1 MTSRVKMEDTTDGLS
16 KEKSCHDNTNK
27 DVAGTSSNAQGFRR
41 SSRRRVAP
49 PVFVPQQK
57 RKVYRHWSPAEKFAL
72 LRYLNRL
79 NNREIPRAT
88 VFNRYPY
95 GLIKKHIKTKSLD
108 DIRMILSRLERRG
121 AAAALLRMKQQSPIE
136 SWCKMADNL
145 TVLTGDDSSRHL
157 IRVCRVMAL
166 ESIDDDGSDK
176 KVKVTK
182 KKFAASDAS
191 DASPNSASASTSA
204 DTSTT
209 QNSIS
214 TSERTLTA
222 SSSEPEELGTY
233 QDAIETPCED
243 TTGKP
248 KKKIGR
254 PPNKKVAKKQEKDK
268 ILGDPD
274 YESIYKYI
282 GGLMQGE
289 QKEIGGLESL
299 VVLDCLKSIEV
310 QLKGRNN
317 AEQKNFVQKRFVDIL
332 QNLYLTVNN
341 DGDNAVGVPPTIT
354 TEDLI
359 GSGSS
364 QSQARSDK
372 PVQSVDSNTA
382 AAVNQSEGTFDG
394 QSASDS
400 GQPSQSQSLS
410 HSSMQ
415 QTVPSETAHPK
426 ADPKKF
432 KTIGLGS
439 INPFN
444 VPVKLLEIRKDR

>member
-1 MTSRVKMEDTTDGLS
+1 M
-16 KEKSCHDNTNK
+16 
-27 DVAGTSSNAQGFRR
+27 
-41 SSRRRVAP
+41 
-49 PVFVPQQK
+49 
-57 RKVYRHWSPAEKFAL
+57 
-72 LRYLNRL
+72 
-79 NNREIPRAT
+79 
-88 VFNRYPY
+88 
-95 GLIKKHIKTKSLD
+95 
-108 DIRMILSRLERRG
+108 
-121 AAAALLRMKQQSPIE
+121 
-136 SWCKMADNL
+136 
-145 TVLTGDDSSRHL
+145 
-157 IRVCRVMAL
+157 
-166 ESIDDDGSDK
+166 
-176 KVKVTK
+176 
-182 KKFAASDAS
+182 
-191 DASPNSASASTSA
+191 
-204 DTSTT
+204 
-209 QNSIS
+209 
-214 TSERTLTA
+214 
-222 SSSEPEELGTY
+222 
-233 QDAIETPCED
+233 
-243 TTGKP
+243 
-248 KKKIGR
+248 
-254 PPNKKVAKKQEKDK
+254 
-268 ILGDPD
+268 
-274 YESIYKYI
+274 
-282 GGLMQGE
+282 
-289 QKEIGGLESL
+289 
-299 VVLDCLKSIEV
+299 

-400 GQPSQSQSLS
+400 GQPGQSQSSS

-415 QTVPSETAHPK
+415 QTVPSETAHLK